1 MSSLFEESKDILK
14 VARMLSGSKYIDNPA
29 SMEDAVKI
37 VTSARTDMLL
47 KEIIDRLDSIQ
58 NPCLSNKGDFV

>member
-14 VARMLSGSKYIDNPA
+14 VARMLNSSKYIDNPA

-58 NPCLSNKGDFV
+58 KSLSQ